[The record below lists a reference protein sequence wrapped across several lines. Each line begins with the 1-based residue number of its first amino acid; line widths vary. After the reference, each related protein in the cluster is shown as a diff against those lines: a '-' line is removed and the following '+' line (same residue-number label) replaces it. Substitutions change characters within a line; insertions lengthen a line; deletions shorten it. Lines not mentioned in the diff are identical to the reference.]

1 MKKEYKKKLWGLLI
15 IVVVAFIAFLG
26 SGSGYIGDFF
36 NEVKDRIT
44 ESSTEVKKPEQQT
57 DSEKR
62 LVGKVIKVAD
72 GDTMTLMDNNG
83 TKRKVR
89 LNGIDCPEIGQ
100 DYGDKAKQYVEKLAI
115 NKYVNVDIIGIDKYD
130 RILGVVYIDDVNIN
144 EALLENGF
152 AWVYKYNKDERYNYL
167 AEQAKAKKLNL
178 WSNSRAINPH
188 EWRKQHNR

>member
-1 MKKEYKKKLWGLLI
+1 MKKKYKKKLWGLLI

-26 SGSGYIGDFF
+26 SDSGYIGDFF
-36 NEVKDRIT
+36 NEIKNRIT
-44 ESSTEVKKPEQQT
+44 ESPTEIKKPEQQT

-83 TKRKVR
+83 KKRKVR

-100 DYGDKAKQYVEKLAI
+100 DYGDRAKEYVEKLII
-115 NKYVNVDIIGIDKYD
+115 NKYVNVDIIGIDQYD

-178 WSNSRAINPH
+178 WSNSRAIDPH